1 MFKRLYK
8 SILYRLQR
16 ELKPEMIGGFKYAPG
31 KKGIRIS
38 STTHISNPEQLSL
51 GNDVFIGHFNYIDCY
66 KKVKFGRNV
75 YLANYISLLT
85 HSSHNSVRLHGI
97 HYIKDA
103 ADLKGLQ
110 SGEVEIG
117 DFCLIGPH
125 TTIMPGTKIGKGCL
139 ITAYSFVKP
148 GKYPDYSIL
157 KGNPAKVVGN
167 TREIDDILLE
177 KYPEIRHKYY
187 LAEYPEEGF
196 NPEIPERDY

>member
-1 MFKRLYK
+1 MLKRLYN
-8 SILYRLQR
+8 SLLYRLQR
-16 ELKPEMIGGFKYAPG
+16 ELKPAMIGGFRNSPG
-31 KKGIRIS
+31 KEGIRIS
-38 STTHISNPEQLSL
+38 NHTHISYPENFTVGEQVS
-51 GNDVFIGHFNYIDCY
+51 IGHFNYIDCY
-66 KKVKFGRNV
+66 KKVTFGRNV
-75 YLANYISLLT
+75 YLANYISILT

-97 HYIKDA
+97 HYMEDA

-148 GKYPDYSIL
+148 GKYPDFSIL
-157 KGNPAKVVGN
+157 KGNPAKIVGN
-167 TREIDDILLE
+167 TREIDEILLE

-187 LAEYPEEGF
+187 LTEYPEEGF
-196 NPEIPERDY
+196 DPEIPASDY